1 MLFSTCLEYA
11 RTAPYDDP
19 RKSHAVQLM
28 TVVTRGLL
36 IKSDLA
42 GWEVMELFAGG
53 VNESDKFFNVL
64 MVQFTTVCPSNER
77 FPRGSPLLLALCL
90 AVITHQASPI
100 PHYVFGDPAGH

>member
-28 TVVTRGLL
+28 TVITRGLL
-36 IKSDLA
+36 SKSDLA
-42 GWEVMELFAGG
+42 GWEVMEVFAGG

-64 MVQFTTVCPSNER
+64 HSLFSSLLFTLILTKDSL
-77 FPRGSPLLLALCL
+77 G
-90 AVITHQASPI
+90 
-100 PHYVFGDPAGH
+100 VFDYYWYFAWR

>member
-36 IKSDLA
+36 NKSDLA

-64 MVQFTTVCPSNER
+64 MFNSLLYALLTKD
-77 FPRGSPLLLALCL
+77 SPGIC
-90 AVITHQASPI
+90 
-100 PHYVFGDPAGH
+100 HYYWYFAWQ